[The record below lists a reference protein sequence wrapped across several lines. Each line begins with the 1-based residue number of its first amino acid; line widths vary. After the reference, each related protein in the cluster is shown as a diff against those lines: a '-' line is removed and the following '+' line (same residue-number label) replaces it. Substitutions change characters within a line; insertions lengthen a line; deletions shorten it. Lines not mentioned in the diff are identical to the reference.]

1 MEKMLQETAKFVLLV
16 ALLFLAFVI
25 AFYALYAAPSSIVSL
40 QASVANN
47 YSIATN
53 ETNLLETYITSVY
66 ETFLLSFA
74 GKSPDDVF
82 FTRSSVP
89 SLHVFLYCV
98 SIFECAIVSLNLLV
112 AVSRYQVEDV

>member
-1 MEKMLQETAKFVLLV
+1 MDKMLQETVQFILLV

-25 AFYALYAAPSSIVSL
+25 AFYGLYAAPSSISVA
-40 QASVANN
+40 QAFVANN

-53 ETNLLETYITSVY
+53 ETNLLVTDTTSVY

-89 SLHVFLYCV
+89 SSHVFLNCV
-98 SIFECAIVSLNLLV
+98 RIFECAIVSLNLLV
-112 AVSRYQVEDV
+112 AVYRYQVKDV